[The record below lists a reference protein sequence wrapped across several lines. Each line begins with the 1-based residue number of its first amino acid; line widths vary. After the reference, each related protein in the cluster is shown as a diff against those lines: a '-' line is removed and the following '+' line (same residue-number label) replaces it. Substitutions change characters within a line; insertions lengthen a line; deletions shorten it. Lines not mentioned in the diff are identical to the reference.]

1 MSKRKTFIEL
11 QSKPE
16 NKAVR
21 RLFDKPKT
29 VDYAPIS
36 VQFPKVDGDGTEI
49 ENQNADLFSDSAQ
62 IERDERVRKTT
73 TEKAKF
79 ISQSEKTKKKPET
92 PKSNQSILQAKANT
106 GNWEPESKKE
116 SVNRSALASN
126 REAQAKAERLR
137 IFQTSTPVTR
147 TVTKFQKAAIVVR
160 GENGKQLIELLWRDQ
175 MNEKT
180 RDIWDFLVK
189 KFEEAAEKGS
199 ADEIS
204 IRKRE
209 ILEQSGVKSDRT
221 FISAIYTLEDMGLI
235 EVKRLSGNK
244 EGNIY
249 ILTDEGREEI
259 DAHSKQ
265 NPSNE

>member
-1 MSKRKTFIEL
+1 MSKRKTVIEL

-21 RLFDKPKT
+21 RLFDKPKP
-29 VDYAPIS
+29 VDYAPIGAQVS
-36 VQFPKVDGDGTEI
+36 NTEVSADEI
-49 ENQNADLFSDSAQ
+49 VNQEADTNSDSAQ
-62 IERDERVRKTT
+62 TPLNENVESQSAGKT
-73 TEKAKF
+73 EL
-79 ISQSEKTKKKPET
+79 IPQSEKASKKSES
-92 PKSNQSILQAKANT
+92 PKSTESSTQKQSTVESRSRRTELGSDRQSAFSSKEESQAKN
-106 GNWEPESKKE
+106 EK
-116 SVNRSALASN
+116 
-126 REAQAKAERLR
+126 LR
-137 IFQTSTPVTR
+137 IFQTSTPITR

-180 RDIWDFLVK
+180 RDIWDFLVV
-189 KFEEAAEKGS
+189 KFEEAEGET
-199 ADEIS
+199 DQREIS

-209 ILEQSGVKSDRT
+209 ILEKSGVKSDRT

-249 ILTDEGREEI
+249 VLTDEGREEI
-259 DAHSKQ
+259 DGYQKQ
-265 NPSNE
+265 NPRI